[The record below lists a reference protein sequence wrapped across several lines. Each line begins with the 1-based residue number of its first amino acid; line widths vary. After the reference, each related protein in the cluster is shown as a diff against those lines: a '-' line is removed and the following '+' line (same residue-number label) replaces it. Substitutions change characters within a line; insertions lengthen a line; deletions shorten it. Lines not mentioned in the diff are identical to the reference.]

1 MKSLCIT
8 LISLFTTSAY
18 AGISTDGT
26 GFMDPTIFNC
36 SSLSP
41 VQEGVATAGLTLT
54 EEGIKIVYS
63 NHVNDFNIS
72 FSPIKVMDSL
82 SAPAS
87 VQIEGTAIVAQSL
100 NGDFKISVL
109 LADVVLNFGTVD
121 AQFEFNGKT
130 MTGRCSYSANNL
142 RTALQ

>member
-1 MKSLCIT
+1 MKSLLIT
-8 LISLFTTSAY
+8 LISLLTTSAH

-41 VQEGVATAGLTLT
+41 VQEGVATAGLTLA
-54 EEGIKIVYS
+54 EQGIKIVYS

-72 FSPIKVMDSL
+72 FSPIKVLDSL
-82 SAPAS
+82 SALAS
-87 VQIEGTAIVAQSL
+87 VQIEDSAVVAQSL
-100 NGDFKISVL
+100 NGDFKISVP

-121 AQFEFNGKT
+121 AQFELNGKS
-130 MTGRCSYSANNL
+130 MVGRCSYSLNNL

>member
-1 MKSLCIT
+1 MKLLWIT
-8 LISLFTTSAY
+8 LISLLTTSAN

-41 VQEGVATAGLTLT
+41 VEEGEATAGLTLVD
-54 EEGIKIVYS
+54 EGLQIVYS

-72 FSPIKVMDSL
+72 FSPIKVVDSL
-82 SAPAS
+82 SAPAT
-87 VQIEGTAIVAQSL
+87 VQIEDTAIVAQSF
-100 NGDFKISVL
+100 NGDFKISIL
-109 LADVVLNFGTVD
+109 LADVVLIFGTVD
-121 AQFEFNGKT
+121 AQFELKGKA
-130 MTGRCSYSANNL
+130 MKGRCSYSANNL